1 MKFKELLKSG
11 RLDEISQATKN
22 AYIKGASKD
31 LLKTKAK
38 HAARNDAEQAAI
50 KAGKFNPFND
60 PDAYQDTED
69 ELGNWKKMDKR
80 TRGVQKAVDKS
91 MTTEGKFV
99 EPFSKSGKPNPN
111 HPNFAKNKAKYDA
124 EQKAER
130 EANRPP
136 KAAPKPKPNLDKIF
150 YDLSGIIGDH
160 YPDGDP
166 TDYFPKYYRKH
177 GIDYEIARKAF
188 KKNGYKDEYD
198 YIDKMKDD
206 FPMTAEGVVD
216 TTKHSPVALQKRVLD
231 REMKKRGLTKEEV
244 DTEQTELAQQIKD
257 LVAAGKD
264 REANHL
270 RHKLNNLIDM
280 DRIRQKNKGMK
291 EGYGG
296 DNTFNRSSRAD
307 WDPNMT
313 DYQGDYGG
321 SKNWGH
327 REREDDERHD
337 LDKWYLRVNGQ
348 VYSRFGKPV
357 AWDSRALA
365 NSYGHTL
372 QGEHPEWKI
381 LLTRSPV

>member
-1 MKFKELLKSG
+1 MKFKELLKAG
-11 RLDEISQATKN
+11 
-22 AYIKGASKD
+22 
-31 LLKTKAK
+31 LL
-38 HAARNDAEQAAI
+38 
-50 KAGKFNPFND
+50 
-60 PDAYQDTED
+60 
-69 ELGNWKKMDKR
+69 
-80 TRGVQKAVDKS
+80 
-91 MTTEGKFV
+91 EGKFV
-99 EPFSKSGKPNPN
+99 EPFSASGKPNPN

-150 YDLSGIIGDH
+150 NDLSGIIGDH

-166 TDYFPKYYRKH
+166 ADYFPKYYRKH

-188 KKNGYKDEYD
+188 KKNGYEDEYD

-216 TTKHSPVALQKRVLD
+216 TIKKGIKSVRRGMQGWPDNGTLRQFKNEPNGPKAIVDRNKGYTDDEVKATHKSFASDSKEPVKGTPAALQKRVLD
-231 REMKKRGLTKEEV
+231 REMKKRGLTKE
-244 DTEQTELAQQIKD
+244 
-257 LVAAGKD
+257 
-264 REANHL
+264 
-270 RHKLNNLIDM
+270 
-280 DRIRQKNKGMK
+280 
-291 EGYGG
+291 GYGG
-296 DNTFNRSSRAD
+296 DNSFRKSSRAD

-327 REREDDERHD
+327 REREDDESHH

-357 AWDSRALA
+357 GWDSRALA

-372 QGEHPEWKI
+372 QGEHPDWKI
-381 LLTRSPV
+381 LLTQSPV